1 MSQTTRVHPN
11 DTAASTPPESV
22 DFVEVEGK
30 DLPIHCPN
38 PRMPLWAAHPR
49 VFLDIVH
56 TGKAKCPYCGTEY
69 RLRPG
74 TVVRGH

>member
-1 MSQTTRVHPN
+1 MAGAPV
-11 DTAASTPPESV
+11 TAAPADSAASGS
-22 DFVEVEGK
+22 FVEVEGK

-38 PRMPLWAAHPR
+38 PKMPLWSAHPR

-74 TVVRGH
+74 TEIPGHGH

>member
-1 MSQTTRVHPN
+1 MSAALTPQP
-11 DTAASTPPESV
+11 DAPAPETAG

-38 PRMPLWAAHPR
+38 PRMPLWASHPR

-74 TVVRGH
+74 TAIPAGH